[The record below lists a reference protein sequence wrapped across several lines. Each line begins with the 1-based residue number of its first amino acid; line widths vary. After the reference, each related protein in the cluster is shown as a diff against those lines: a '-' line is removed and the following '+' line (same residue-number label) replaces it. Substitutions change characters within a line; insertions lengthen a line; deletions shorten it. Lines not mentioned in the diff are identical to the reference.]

1 MIDGKV
7 SKLFIF
13 SFCDRQKIL
22 YVWESIGLV
31 LFMVFSAGKV
41 VEKYLYSIVHIAVC
55 IGLLN

>member
-1 MIDGKV
+1 MEKFRNFLSLVFVIDKRYC
-7 SKLFIF
+7 IF
-13 SFCDRQKIL
+13 L
-22 YVWESIGLV
+22 ESIGLV